1 MVFWCACLVLVCVY
15 GAGVCTPC
23 MVRVFVVR
31 VSVVRVSL
39 VRVWCGYVVRVCVVR
54 EWCGC
59 IVRVSATSVFMLV
72 CDAWFVVYYCG
83 ACMCSRACVSTS

>member
-1 MVFWCACLVLVCVY
+1 MY
-15 GAGVCTPC
+15 GAGVYSPYMCAAC
-23 MVRVFVVR
+23 MLRVFVVR
-31 VSVVRVSL
+31 VCVVRVSL

-59 IVRVSATSVFMLV
+59 IVRVCGTSVFMLV
-72 CDAWFVVYYCG
+72 CDAWFVVHYYG